1 MVQIISKTHNDFDPQ
16 KRKKFEVKMRLH
28 SGMIEK
34 AIFIDNEMLDWT
46 LDISSYLECRKM
58 GTEYKHAAQQDIEKH
73 FIDSVSD
80 FLNRKVT
87 IDEIKAAIK
96 IGWI

>member
-46 LDISSYLECRKM
+46 IDISSYLECKKM
-58 GTEYKHAAQQDIEKH
+58 GIEYKHAAQQDIEKH